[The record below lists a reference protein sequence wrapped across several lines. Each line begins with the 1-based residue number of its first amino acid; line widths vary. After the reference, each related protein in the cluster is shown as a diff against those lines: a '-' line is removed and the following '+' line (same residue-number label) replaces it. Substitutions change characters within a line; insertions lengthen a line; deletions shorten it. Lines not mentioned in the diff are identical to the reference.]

1 MMVVQMLVMMLMV
14 VLDVVAPT
22 VGHERR
28 LVVMLDRVRS
38 CRPADNAVASRF
50 LLLLLLKEPSFDD
63 SRSCWAGVAGWGR
76 RPVIHSTLHF
86 VNKTRA
92 LTILFSSSISFSSNS
107 DLSSSM
113 QNHRKRKLFQF
124 NFWPSNSG
132 PLRAKLFRWQLVT
145 IPSPNI

>member
-50 LLLLLLKEPSFDD
+50 LLLLLLLKEPSFDD
-63 SRSCWAGVAGWGR
+63 SRSCGAGVAG
-76 RPVIHSTLHF
+76 
-86 VNKTRA
+86 
-92 LTILFSSSISFSSNS
+92 
-107 DLSSSM
+107 
-113 QNHRKRKLFQF
+113 
-124 NFWPSNSG
+124 
-132 PLRAKLFRWQLVT
+132 
-145 IPSPNI
+145 